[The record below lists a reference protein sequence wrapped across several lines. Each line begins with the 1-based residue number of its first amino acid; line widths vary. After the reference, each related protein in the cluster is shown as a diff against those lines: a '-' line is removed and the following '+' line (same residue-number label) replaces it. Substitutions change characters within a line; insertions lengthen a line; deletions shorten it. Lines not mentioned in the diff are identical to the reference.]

1 MDISKEITLIVI
13 GCAFLLLVAI
23 GIIILILVYQKKQ
36 LLFIFER
43 KALESQ
49 YQEEL
54 LKSRIE
60 AQEETLNNVS
70 KELHDNIGQ
79 LVSSAKMLVATAERK
94 LPDVGDTLHLADETL
109 FKAIQE
115 LRMLSKSLNTQWLEQ
130 FNFFENLQ
138 DESHRINSAGTIT
151 MTASP
156 PVAMSLPKER
166 QLILFRMVQEAFQNS
181 MKHAAATH
189 IHIKVEQQE
198 AKLFITIED
207 NGKGFD
213 VNNTS
218 QHGFGMLNLKH
229 RVSLIGGVARWES
242 DNTGTKVTIEI
253 PHQHEH

>member
-1 MDISKEITLIVI
+1 MDISKEVTLIII

-36 LLFIFER
+36 LLFIFEK
-43 KALESQ
+43 KALKSQ

-70 KELHDNIGQ
+70 KELHDNVGQ
-79 LVSSAKMLVATAERK
+79 LVGTAKMLVATAVRK
-94 LPDVGDTLHLADETL
+94 LPDVGDTLKEADQTL
-109 FKAIQE
+109 SKTIQE
-115 LRMLSKSLNTQWLEQ
+115 LRMLSKSLNKQWLEQ

-138 DESHRINSAGTIT
+138 DETHRINSAGTII

-156 PVAMSLPKER
+156 AVALSLPKER

-189 IHIKVEQQE
+189 IHIKAEQQE
-198 AKLFITIED
+198 AKLLVTIED

-218 QHGFGMLNLKH
+218 KHGFGMLNLKH
-229 RVSLIGGVARWES
+229 RVSLIGGVARWKS